1 MPTATDA
8 LQAAA
13 DRLDAVQAAW
23 YATIADVRRLLA
35 QNGAVATTVITNFLN
50 GGGKSYLVDPV
61 LGNDTNTGLGP
72 DTAFKSVDRAFQAI
86 QDDGTTV
93 FGANVFAL
101 GDVQVRQSR
110 AIQSPVSIYGAEWV
124 PDEVGNPYRLKQ
136 RQIRFLA
143 EATNSPVSGF
153 GRAVAGVRMGAS
165 LLRLQSLNIVLP
177 DVIGAVNYRSI
188 FPMYSGGS
196 VICDNCTV
204 TCETSTS
211 LVNLFDA
218 VAPASFFINGTIGTN
233 APGRL
238 FRGVAAG
245 ANPNTSN
252 FLFRTNLTS
261 A

>member
-1 MPTATDA
+1 MPTAVDA
-8 LQAAA
+8 AQAAA
-13 DRLDAVQAAW
+13 DELHAATVAM
-23 YATIADVRRLLA
+23 YEVRNEFRAGLA
-35 QNGAVATTVITNFLN
+35 QMRASATTVITNFLN
-50 GGGKSYLVDPV
+50 GGGKNYLVDPAI
-61 LGNDTNTGLGP
+61 GSDTNTGLGP

-101 GDVQVRQSR
+101 GDVQIRLSR
-110 AIQSPVSIYGAEWV
+110 SIQSPVSIYGAEWV

-136 RQIRFLA
+136 RVLRFLA
-143 EATNSPVSGF
+143 EATNSPVAGF
-153 GRAVAGVRMGAS
+153 GRTVAGIRMGAP
-165 LLRLQSLNIVLP
+165 LLRLQSLNVVLP
-177 DVIGAVNYRSI
+177 DVIAAVNAKSI

-204 TCETSTS
+204 TCETAGSVVS
-211 LVNLFDA
+211 LFDA

-233 APGRL
+233 APGKL
-238 FRGVAAG
+238 FRGVASG